1 MNILQSLKSLSA
13 YPTPTLTVQDIAER
27 AGLDAMTD
35 ASKDI
40 RASKAFIRARA
51 YMYIYLSE
59 APDVT
64 QQGVTFSFTDEDRK
78 RFLRKANGLLEE
90 IGETEDT
97 TGEVI
102 CGYIGDTL

>member
-13 YPTPTLTVQDIAER
+13 YPIPTLTVQDIAER
-27 AGLDAMTD
+27 ASLDAQAD

-40 RASKAFIRARA
+40 RASKAFKRARA
-51 YMYIYLSE
+51 YIYIYLSE

-90 IGETEDT
+90 IGETEYT